1 MGIEFEKPVVLVVD
15 DERDICEMFIKILYE
30 DGYLT
35 DMAKKWKR
43 GNKKKCWMRDWTS
56 YYWIL

>member
-35 DMAKKWKR
+35 DMAKSGKEAI
-43 GNKKKCWMRDWTS
+43 KKS
-56 YYWIL
+56 AG

>member
-1 MGIEFEKPVVLVVD
+1 MLKGKFMGIEFEKPVVLVVD

-35 DMAKKWKR
+35 DMAKSGKEAI
-43 GNKKKCWMRDWTS
+43 KKS
-56 YYWIL
+56 AG